1 MLIERVKV
9 KHLRKREAGFTLIE
23 LLVVIAIIAILVS
36 LLLPAV
42 QQAREAARRT
52 QCKNNLK
59 QLGLALHNYHDIYNV
74 FPLGAY
80 SAIDDDMGHDDD
92 GYGWA
97 TMLLPYLEETNLY
110 NQLPITYGDGDSTPA
125 NFGIHERYFAANGTI
140 LPGSDQPLTAFRC
153 PSSTLPAVTGPFTV
167 PCQDRPGSPCSG
179 LNLTITFQDFQR
191 GHATSDYKASA
202 GAIDRGMFLQLKD
215 DDGGGTRIRDITDGT
230 SNTIAIGEASY
241 IRSDGQWGVWI
252 GPNGSDEPVL
262 FKTEAPSFINGGTT
276 VNDMAHA
283 IDDDCAFSFHTGGA
297 QFLFADGSVHFV
309 SENIDTGFVG
319 DDDETVSGTYERL
332 GVIDDGQVIGEF

>member
-1 MLIERVKV
+1 MMMRR
-9 KHLRKREAGFTLIE
+9 LRSREAGFTLIE

-59 QLGLALHNYHDIYNV
+59 QIGLAMHNYHDVYNV

-80 SAIDDDMGHDDD
+80 SAIDDDMGYDDD

-97 TMLLPYLEETNLY
+97 TMLLPYIEQTNLY
-110 NQLPITYGDGDSTPA
+110 NQLPMTWGDGTGYPG
-125 NFGIHERYFAANGTI
+125 NWGVHQRYFDLNGTI
-140 LPGSDQPLTAFRC
+140 VPGSGQPLAAFRC
-153 PSSTLPAVTGPFTV
+153 PSSTLPEVTGPFSV
-167 PCQDRPGSPCSG
+167 PCKDRPGSPCSG
-179 LNLTITFQDFQR
+179 LTTAISPPDYAT

-202 GAIDRGMFLQLKD
+202 GAGNRGMFNKARD
-215 DDGGGTRIRDITDGT
+215 ARGGAAKGTKIRDVTDGT

-241 IRSDGQWGVWI
+241 IRNTAQWGVWI
-252 GPNGSDEPVL
+252 GPNNADEPVL
-262 FKTEAPSFINGGTT
+262 FKTEAPSFINAGTT
-276 VNDMAHA
+276 INDMAHA
-283 IDDDCAFSFHTGGA
+283 VDDDCAFSFHTGGA

-309 SENIDTGFVG
+309 SENIDTGFNDG
-319 DDDETVSGTYERL
+319 NTTFDGTYERL
-332 GVIDDGQVIGEF
+332 GVINDGGVVGEF